1 MFESPLKSAF
11 RVHMATLALL
21 IVGITLLVFSL
32 DGLSSGHIVVRSRG
46 AQPYVAYAAGPYATA
61 FAWNAWGCL
70 ALGTASLGY
79 GLWRCVRYFRKP
91 DGGAGS
97 T

>member
-1 MFESPLKSAF
+1 MFESPPKSAF

-79 GLWRCVRYFRKP
+79 GLWRCARYFRKP
-91 DGGAGS
+91 GGGADS
-97 T
+97 A